1 MFSFIFNKIKNKKLL
16 NASLLIGVTLLGAF
30 LCIYP
35 MFLSGS
41 LNRLLET
48 LFIQQVEQSEVFPA
62 AIIEE
67 KVTAFD
73 EFASADEMEE
83 RLAGDAKNWENGLGE
98 PMIQEQQIMQYR
110 GGSAQTSFGSKS
122 KVVHLGYI
130 PKLYEYADV
139 VYGIGA
145 DGAEQSENTF
155 VKEALTRGAYPCVIS
170 QTTMDK
176 NDLVVGEEL
185 SFKYRTY
192 DDDAPEILFVITGI
206 IEEKEED
213 AFFWYKRL
221 GEYDQMLFL
230 LPEDFSKIAADNE
243 IGEITCM
250 EAALFDYTKINHN
263 NMHNCLSYLRQL
275 REGDASV
282 SNNFEALLTSY
293 TDQETA
299 IRMILFTFE
308 LPIIAL
314 LLLFLYMVSGRILEM
329 ETTEIAML
337 KSRGVG
343 RVKIIAIYALQ
354 SSIIAFAGCVL
365 GLPVGF
371 LLCRLAAGTNAFLSF
386 SLKDVSAYGFTWM
399 MIPFA
404 MIAFV
409 LSVLFMTL
417 PVIALSKLTITDRK
431 SLRVSVKHKPMWEKY
446 YLDVLLL
453 LVSGYLLYNYYKQSD
468 SMAQTIIEGGGIDPV
483 IFLDSSLFILS
494 CGLVVLR
501 LAGYLVRLIYRIGK
515 KHWTPANFIAFMQII
530 RGAKKQGF
538 ISVFLVM
545 TVAMGVFNTN
555 LARTVNENA
564 EDRIRYNLGCDLRL
578 EEQWQLTTIR
588 GQTNTTWSYKE
599 PDFLKYDALK
609 EYGATN
615 LTRVLR
621 DDNTDIIIG
630 SKTEKG
636 NTLYG
641 IHTREFGETAVLKD
655 NVNARHWFYDLNAL
669 AEDPKG
675 VIISANLAA
684 KYGLKEGDKLKYA
697 RYSPL
702 NNDKTYATVEARVVG
717 IVNAFPG
724 YESTVYRMTEDGS
737 VEAKE
742 QYLLV
747 ANYANVISDFSQTP
761 YSVWVRLNDNA
772 DADKIKT
779 VLKEIAPNLKEHTFL
794 DEEIQKNRDS
804 AMLQITNGMFSV
816 GFIISLLICVVGF
829 LIYWVLTIRERELL
843 YGIYRAMGMSMR
855 EIVKMLITE
864 QLFSSLLAAVSGF
877 GVGALTT
884 FLFTKLI
891 SIVYLPRKHNLPLT
905 IFVRASDSVRIIA
918 TIAVSFLVCFFI
930 MRRLIRDLNITK
942 ALKMGED

>member
-1 MFSFIFNKIKNKKLL
+1 MFPFIINKIKNKKLL
-16 NASLLIGVTLLGAF
+16 NASLLIGATLLVAF

-48 LFIQQVEQSEVFPA
+48 LFVSKVEETEEFPA
-62 AIIEE
+62 AILKE
-67 KVTAFD
+67 TAVPFD
-73 EFASADEMEE
+73 EFGSAREMEE
-83 RLAGDAKNWENGLGE
+83 RLSDEAQSFENGLLE
-98 PMIQEQQIMQYR
+98 PMVQEQQIMQFR
-110 GGSAQTSFGSKS
+110 GGSAQTAFGSKS
-122 KVVHLGYI
+122 KVVHLAYI
-130 PKLYEYADV
+130 PKLYDYTDV
-139 VYGIGA
+139 VYGVRA
-145 DGAEQSENTF
+145 DQAKQSDNAF
-155 VKEALTRGAYPCVIS
+155 VIDALNKGAYPCVIS

-192 DDDAPEILFVITGI
+192 DDSAPEIVFVITGI
-206 IEEKEED
+206 VEEKEAD
-213 AFFWYKRL
+213 DFFWYKRL

-230 LPEDFSKIAADNE
+230 LPDDFSKIASDNE
-243 IGEITCM
+243 IDEITCTV
-250 EAALFDYTKINHN
+250 AALFDYTKISHKNVHS
-263 NMHNCLSYLRQL
+263 CLSYLKQL
-275 REGDASV
+275 KAGDDSIG
-282 SNNFEALLTSY
+282 NNFEALLTSY

-343 RVKIIAIYALQ
+343 RGKIIAIYALQ
-354 SSIIAFAGCVL
+354 SSIIAFGGCIL
-365 GLPVGF
+365 GLPAGF

-386 SLKDVSAYGFTWM
+386 SFKDVSAYGFTWM

-404 MIAFV
+404 LIAFV

-417 PVIALSKLTITDRK
+417 PVIGLSKLTITDRK
-431 SLRVSVKHKPMWEKY
+431 NLRVSVKHKPIWEKY

-453 LVSGYLLYNYYKQSD
+453 LVSAYLLYNYYKQSD
-468 SMAQTIIEGGGIDPV
+468 SIAQTIIEGGGIDPV

-501 LAGYLVRLIYRIGK
+501 LAGYLVRLIYRIWK
-515 KHWTPANFIAFMQII
+515 KYWTPANFIAFMQII

-555 LARTVNENA
+555 LARTVNENT
-564 EDRIRYNLGCDLRL
+564 EERIRYNLGCDLQL
-578 EEQWQLTTIR
+578 EEKWQLTTIR
-588 GQTNTTWSYKE
+588 GQTNTSWSYKE

-630 SKTEKG
+630 SKVEKG

-641 IHTREFGETAVLKD
+641 IHTKEFGETAVLKD

-669 AEDPKG
+669 ANDPKG

-702 NNDKTYATVEARVVG
+702 NNDKTYQTVEARVVG
-717 IVNAFPG
+717 IVDAFPG

-742 QYLLV
+742 QFLLV
-747 ANYANVISDFSQTP
+747 ANYANVISEFSQTP
-761 YSVWVRLNDNA
+761 YSVWIRLNDHA
-772 DADKIKT
+772 DPEAIKT
-779 VLKEIAPNLKEHTFL
+779 VLKEIAPDIKTHTFL
-794 DEEIQKNRDS
+794 SEELQKNRDS

-816 GFIISLLICVVGF
+816 GFIVSLLICVVGF

-864 QLFSSLLAAVSGF
+864 QIFSSLLAAVSGF

-891 SIVYLPRKHNLPLT
+891 SVVYLPRKHKLPLT
-905 IFVRASDSVRIIA
+905 IFVKASDGIRIIA
-918 TIAVSFLVCFFI
+918 TMAVAFLVCFFI